1 MRVCVLSRP
10 IGNALLRL
18 FFPVQSPQIKEKYYL
33 CLQPPHL
40 IMKYFFAFLFIVV
53 CTLSC
58 RNKNPELPPHLSAVL
73 QKVEKDEMLL
83 TEACAYF
90 EQACADTASMDETQ
104 KMYCKLKHVYLQ
116 YKSGKLP
123 TPLEDALS
131 IADYYKRK
139 GPDSLYVE
147 SCYYVAGGYIEK
159 GDYPEAL
166 EWYSKALTLCDNDST
181 LQNSVLYSKLCYHTG
196 RLYNALFQPQKALEI
211 LRKALRGTE
220 NQLTPSILDGM
231 GLAFHNMERDDSAA
245 YYMNKAFECKC
256 FAYEGARRRLGYS
269 QLPTFYILKDSDA
282 ITKRV
287 MGLKEFDH
295 TTRGNQFRG
304 NYAYDKAIWY
314 QYQNKTDSAV
324 YYYKDAIAYGNFNKK
339 ENACLQLMNL
349 YIKQNNLKE
358 AVAYAQEFA
367 RWGDSVY
374 KTTEIAQTL
383 QTEKFLA
390 YNENK
395 QKFHELEQSKMHWMV
410 YFISISFCLLLVV
423 IASALVVYRKIKM
436 AKNQRKAFEQQ
447 ENAYLLQLEEE
458 QRQLDVLRQIA
469 TSKDNARNVLKD
481 EMEMRDRK
489 LAETT
494 NKLKTIE
501 EEYYRLAKPNDRLSE
516 KIMQHNGLLTDALWN
531 EVLSS
536 VNAKYPHLATNLE
549 NHSTNLSEI
558 QLKILYLLCL
568 NIPNYRIAFLL
579 NISQQNLYGHKQR
592 IYQRI
597 TGNKPDKPQ
606 DVNALIAA
614 LKSKKKRFGNRNN
627 P

>member
-1 MRVCVLSRP
+1 
-10 IGNALLRL
+10 
-18 FFPVQSPQIKEKYYL
+18 
-33 CLQPPHL
+33 
-40 IMKYFFAFLFIVV
+40 
-53 CTLSC
+53 
-58 RNKNPELPPHLSAVL
+58 
-73 QKVEKDEMLL
+73 
-83 TEACAYF
+83 
-90 EQACADTASMDETQ
+90 MDETQ

-116 YKSGKLP
+116 YKSGNLP

-159 GDYPEAL
+159 GDYPQAL
-166 EWYSKALTLCDNDST
+166 EWYSKALTVCEKDPA
-181 LQNSVLYSKLCYHTG
+181 LQNTVFYTKICLHTG
-196 RLYNALFQPQKALEI
+196 YLYNTIYQAQKSIATFKKAL
-211 LRKALRGTE
+211 KGKE
-220 NQLTPSILDGM
+220 NHITPYLYDGI
-231 GLAFHNMERDDSAA
+231 GKSFHNLEIDDSAT
-245 YYMNKAFECKC
+245 YYMNKAFDSKC
-256 FAYEGARRRLGYS
+256 FASEGTRRRLGYS
-269 QLPTFYILKDSDA
+269 QLATFYSLKDSSA
-282 ITKRV
+282 IIKRAKDLE
-287 MGLKEFDH
+287 GFDYIK
-295 TTRGNQFRG
+295 RGKQYRG
-304 NYAYDKAIWY
+304 NYAYHKAIWY

-324 YYYKDAIAYGNFNKK
+324 YYYKESITYGDFNKK

-423 IASALVVYRKIKM
+423 IASALVVYRKIKI

-494 NKLKTIE
+494 DKLKTIE
-501 EEYYRLAKPNDRLSE
+501 EQYYQLAKPNDRLSE

-549 NHSTNLSEI
+549 NHSTNLSET

-614 LKSKKKRFGNRNN
+614 LKSKKKRFGNWNN

>member
-1 MRVCVLSRP
+1 MRVCVLSLP
-10 IGNALLRL
+10 IENALLRL
-18 FFPVQSPQIKEKYYL
+18 FFPIQSPQIKEKYYL
-33 CLQPPHL
+33 CLQPTHL

-116 YKSGKLP
+116 YKSGNLP

-395 QKFHELEQSKMHWMV
+395 EKFHELEKSRYNWILCFV
-410 YFISISFCLLLVV
+410 SISFCLLLV
-423 IASALVVYRKIKM
+423 ILGCAFIVYRRIKM
-436 AKNQRKAFEQQ
+436 DNNRK
-447 ENAYLLQLEEE
+447 
-458 QRQLDVLRQIA
+458 
-469 TSKDNARNVLKD
+469 K
-481 EMEMRDRK
+481 
-489 LAETT
+489 
-494 NKLKTIE
+494 
-501 EEYYRLAKPNDRLSE
+501 
-516 KIMQHNGLLTDALWN
+516 
-531 EVLSS
+531 
-536 VNAKYPHLATNLE
+536 
-549 NHSTNLSEI
+549 
-558 QLKILYLLCL
+558 CL
-568 NIPNYRIAFLL
+568 N
-579 NISQQNLYGHKQR
+579 
-592 IYQRI
+592 
-597 TGNKPDKPQ
+597 NKRMLTSC
-606 DVNALIAA
+606 NWR
-614 LKSKKKRFGNRNN
+614 KKNDNWMS
-627 P
+627 

>member
-1 MRVCVLSRP
+1 
-10 IGNALLRL
+10 
-18 FFPVQSPQIKEKYYL
+18 
-33 CLQPPHL
+33 
-40 IMKYFFAFLFIVV
+40 
-53 CTLSC
+53 
-58 RNKNPELPPHLSAVL
+58 
-73 QKVEKDEMLL
+73 
-83 TEACAYF
+83 
-90 EQACADTASMDETQ
+90 MDETQ
-104 KMYCKLKHVYLQ
+104 KMYCKLKLVYLQ
-116 YKSGKLP
+116 YKSGNLP
-123 TPLEDALS
+123 TPLEDALG

-159 GDYPEAL
+159 GDYPQAW
-166 EWYSKALTLCDNDST
+166 EWYSKALTVCEKDPA
-181 LQNSVLYSKLCYHTG
+181 LQNTVFYTKICLHTG
-196 RLYNALFQPQKALEI
+196 YLYNTIYQAQKSIATFKKAL
-211 LRKALRGTE
+211 KGKE
-220 NQLTPSILDGM
+220 NHITPYLYDGI
-231 GLAFHNMERDDSAA
+231 GKSFHNLEIDDSAT
-245 YYMNKAFECKC
+245 YYMNKAFDSKC

-269 QLPTFYILKDSDA
+269 QLATFYSLKDSSA
-282 ITKRV
+282 IIKRAKDLE
-287 MGLKEFDH
+287 GFDYIK
-295 TTRGNQFRG
+295 RGKQDRG

-314 QYQNKTDSAV
+314 QYLNKTDSAV

-423 IASALVVYRKIKM
+423 IASALVVYRKIKI
-436 AKNQRKAFEQQ
+436 ANNQRKAFEQQ

-494 NKLKTIE
+494 DKLKTIE
-501 EEYYRLAKPNDRLSE
+501 EQYYRLAKPNDRLSE

-536 VNAKYPHLATNLE
+536 VNAKYPHLATILE
-549 NHSTNLSEI
+549 SHGANLSDI

-579 NISQQNLYGHKQR
+579 NTSQQNLYGHKQR

-614 LKSKKKRFGNRNN
+614 LKSKKKRFGNWNN